1 MLLLL
6 SFEGEYPGSKEMD
19 KVLRHQIQSKHS
31 LSLKDYLQKPI
42 NKFAN
47 TAVYLCINLLTP
59 SPSPSH
65 LQHKFN

>member
-47 TAVYLCINLLTP
+47 TAV
-59 SPSPSH
+59 SV
-65 LQHKFN
+65 